1 MIASK
6 GKTPRRMI
14 DVKRIIGLI
23 LSLMLIMSL
32 VLNGLAENNMPQGD
46 FGGLGGNPSEG
57 MGEPSQGGPGG
68 EPPQGGPGRDMGNP
82 PDGMG
87 GPGGMAEGDVASTG
101 NATNANGTIDVTDGI
116 VTADNNLTAAI
127 GETDGTVTISGIA
140 YDSGDYGDTLLS
152 VSNSNVVLTGANINM
167 NVDEAVSGNES
178 AGTAAYVDSG
188 TLTISDSTIE
198 VDGAGRYTVA
208 ATATATMVVEDSV
221 IVAGGDA
228 GAEGNTAAVSE
239 PASNAGLLISGNSR
253 ANFSVGQTHTF
264 YYDSLCVTDGWAAL
278 STDSATGSGLEFV
291 GVNTEALALH
301 GGYGIYA
308 DTNCR
313 DYLYGAT
320 LVSAEVGAII
330 SNNGAITVG
339 SAKDAQTAVTQD
351 GHSALEYHSGETG
364 EDERTTIIAGR
375 NDFQLHSPEMM
386 GEGNSDYTACLSL
399 SHTTLIT
406 DDSINGDGYEY
417 TSDVNGETYTIR
429 ATEDYADKYGDAVG
443 AYIDYVTGAAILVKS
458 TSADITLDDV
468 EIQSSTGVALLT
480 ALNSD
485 SMSRYLKQDVGS
497 GVNVTITNSAI
508 DGDFIHDDYQRDMTV
523 TLDGSTL
530 NGDISFSTAEEW
542 NEKWP
547 AYADDESACWVN
559 LDANI
564 YITDTHAT
572 ALTLANGS
580 VWNVKESSKLS
591 TLTVSADSTVNG
603 NIEAETTETLEDG
616 TVIYTNATVI
626 AA

>member
-1 MIASK
+1 
-6 GKTPRRMI
+6 
-14 DVKRIIGLI
+14 
-23 LSLMLIMSL
+23 MSC
-32 VLNGLAENNMPQGD
+32 LAESSAPQGGID
-46 FGGLGGNPSEG
+46 EQRENPPAG
-57 MGEPSQGGPGG
+57 MD
-68 EPPQGGPGRDMGNP
+68 EPPQGGPGGDRGNP

-87 GPGGMAEGDVASTG
+87 GPGGRAEGDVASTG
-101 NATNANGTIDVTDGI
+101 NATNTNGSIDVSDGIVTSDENLSDCIADTDGI
-116 VTADNNLTAAI
+116 VT
-127 GETDGTVTISGIA
+127 ISGFS
-140 YDSGDYGDTLLS
+140 YESGDYSDTLLS
-152 VSNSNVVLTGANINM
+152 ASNSDVTLTGANIIM

-208 ATATATMVVEDSV
+208 ATGTATMVVEDSV

-313 DYLYGAT
+313 DYLYGST

-339 SAKDAQTAVTQD
+339 SAKDAETAMTQD

-375 NDFQLHSPEMM
+375 NDFQLHSPDMM
-386 GEGNSDYTACLSL
+386 GEGNSDYAASLSL
-399 SHTTLIT
+399 CHATLIT
-406 DDSINGDGYEY
+406 DDAINGDGYEY
-417 TSDVNGETYTIR
+417 TSDVNGVTYIIR

-497 GVNVTITNSAI
+497 GVNVTITDSTI
-508 DGDFIHDDYQRDMTV
+508 DGDFIHDDYQRDLIV
-523 TLDGSTL
+523 TLDGTTL
-530 NGDISFSTAEEW
+530 NGDITFSTAEAW
-542 NEKWP
+542 NENW
-547 AYADDESACWVN
+547 ADYADDESACWVN
-559 LDANI
+559 LDAET
-564 YITDTHAT
+564 YITKTHT
-572 ALTLANGS
+572 TTLTLVNGA
-580 VWNVKESSKLS
+580 VWNVKEASELT
-591 TLTVSADSTVNG
+591 TLTVSADSVVNG
-603 NIEAETTETLEDG
+603 SIEAETTETLDDG
-616 TVIYTNATVI
+616 TVVYTNATVT

>member
-1 MIASK
+1 M
-6 GKTPRRMI
+6 
-14 DVKRIIGLI
+14 KRILAIILVLTLC
-23 LSLMLIMSL
+23 LSLAGI
-32 VLNGLAENNMPQGD
+32 AEEGAPQG
-46 FGGLGGNPSEG
+46 GPGGNPSEG
-57 MGEPSQGGPGG
+57 MGEPPEGGRGGPGG
-68 EPPQGGPGRDMGNP
+68 EPPQGGPGGDMGNP

-101 NATNANGTIDVTDGI
+101 NATNTIGMIDVKGET
-116 VTADNNLTAAI
+116 VTADDSLA
-127 GETDGTVTISGIA
+127 GSVEETDGTITISGIT
-140 YDSGDYGDTLLS
+140 YESGDYGDTLLS
-152 VSNSNVVLTGANINM
+152 ASDADVTLTGANIAM
-167 NVDEAVSGNES
+167 DVDETISGNES

-188 TLTISDSTIE
+188 MLTISDSTIE
-198 VDGAGRYTVA
+198 VDGAGRYTIA
-208 ATATATMVVEDSV
+208 ATGTATMIVEDSV
-221 IVAGGDA
+221 IVSGGDA

-313 DYLYGAT
+313 DYLYGST

-330 SNNGAITVG
+330 SNNGVITVG
-339 SAKDAQTAVTQD
+339 STADTETATTQD
-351 GHSALEYHSGETG
+351 GHSALEYHDGETG

-375 NDFQLHSPEMM
+375 NDFQLHSPDMM
-386 GEGNSDYTACLSL
+386 GEGNSDYTASLPL
-399 SHTTLIT
+399 SHATLIT
-406 DDSINGDGYEY
+406 DDSINGDGYKY
-417 TSDVNGETYTIR
+417 TSDVNGETYTIQ
-429 ATEDYADKYGDAVG
+429 ATENYAEKYGDAVG
-443 AYIDYVTGAAILVKS
+443 AYINYVTGAAILVKS
-458 TSADITLDDV
+458 TSADISLNDV

-497 GVNVTITNSAI
+497 GVNVTITDSNI
-508 DGDFIHDDYQRDMTV
+508 DGDFIHDDYQRDLAV
-523 TLDGSTL
+523 TLDGAAL
-530 NGDISFSTAEEW
+530 NGDITFSTAEEW
-542 NEKWP
+542 NENW
-547 AYADDESACWVN
+547 ADYADDESACWVN
-559 LDANI
+559 LDAGT

-572 ALTLANGS
+572 ALTLVNGA
-580 VWNVKESSKLS
+580 VWNVKEASELTK
-591 TLTVSADSTVNG
+591 LTVSADSTVNG
-603 NIEAETTETLEDG
+603 TIEAETTETLDDG
-616 TVIYTNATVI
+616 TVIYTNATVT

>member
-1 MIASK
+1 M
-6 GKTPRRMI
+6 
-14 DVKRIIGLI
+14 KRIVCLI
-23 LSLMLIMSL
+23 LPLMLVTCMTMSC
-32 VLNGLAENNMPQGD
+32 LAESSAPQGGFD
-46 FGGLGGNPSEG
+46 EQRGNPPAG
-57 MGEPSQGGPGG
+57 MD

-87 GPGGMAEGDVASTG
+87 GPGGRAEGDVASTG
-101 NATNANGTIDVTDGI
+101 NATNTNGSIDVSDGI
-116 VTADNNLTAAI
+116 VTSDENLSDCIAD
-127 GETDGTVTISGIA
+127 TDGTITISGVS
-140 YDSGDYGDTLLS
+140 YESGNYSDTLLS
-152 VSNSNVVLTGANINM
+152 ASNSDVTLTGANITM
-167 NVDEAVSGNES
+167 NVKETVSGNES

-198 VDGAGRYTVA
+198 VNGAGRYTVA
-208 ATATATMVVEDSV
+208 ATGTATMIVEDSV

-228 GAEGNTAAVSE
+228 RANGNTATVSE

-313 DYLYGAT
+313 DYLYGST

-330 SNNGAITVG
+330 SNNGVITVG
-339 SAKDAQTAVTQD
+339 SAADAETSTTQD
-351 GHSALEYHSGETG
+351 GHSALEYHDEETG

-375 NDFQLHSPEMM
+375 NDFQLHSPDMM
-386 GEGNSDYTACLSL
+386 GEGNSDYTASMSL
-399 SHTTLIT
+399 SHATLIT
-406 DDSINGDGYEY
+406 GDSINGDGYEY

-429 ATEDYADKYGDAVG
+429 ATEDYAEKYGDAVG

-458 TSADITLDDV
+458 TSADISLNDV

-497 GVNVTITNSAI
+497 GVNVTITNSTI
-508 DGDFIHDDYQRDMTV
+508 DGDFIHDDYQRDMAV
-523 TLDGSTL
+523 TLVSSTL
-530 NGDISFSTAEEW
+530 NGDITFSTADEW
-542 NEKWP
+542 NEKWSG
-547 AYADDESACWVN
+547 YTGDENACWVN
-559 LDANI
+559 LDADT
-564 YITDTHAT
+564 YITETQAT
-572 ALTLANGS
+572 TVTLDNGS
-580 VWNVKESSKLS
+580 VWNVKEASEL
-591 TLTVSADSTVNG
+591 TALTVSADSAVNG
-603 NIEAETTETLEDG
+603 IIDAETIETLDDG
-616 TVIYTNATVI
+616 TTIYTNATVK

>member
-1 MIASK
+1 M
-6 GKTPRRMI
+6 
-14 DVKRIIGLI
+14 KRILAVV
-23 LSLMLIMSL
+23 LSLVFIVSLCMS
-32 VLNGLAENNMPQGD
+32 GHAE
-46 FGGLGGNPSEG
+46 
-57 MGEPSQGGPGG
+57 GGPGG
-68 EPPQGGPGRDMGNP
+68 GSAPGGQMGNP

-101 NATNANGTIDVTDGI
+101 NATNTSGLIDVEGGT
-116 VTADNNLTAAI
+116 VTADDSLVGATENA
-127 GETDGTVTISGIA
+127 DGTITISGIS
-140 YDSGDYGDTLLS
+140 YESGDYSATLLS
-152 VSNSNVVLTGANINM
+152 ASDSDVFLTGANIAM

-178 AGTAAYVDSG
+178 AGTTAYVDSG

-208 ATATATMVVEDSV
+208 ATGTATMVVEDSV

-228 GAEGNTAAVSE
+228 GASGNTAAVSE

-264 YYDSLCVTDGWAAL
+264 YYDSLCVADGWAAL

-339 SAKDAQTAVTQD
+339 SSGDAEAATTQD
-351 GHSALEYHSGETG
+351 GYGALEYGGEID
-364 EDERTTIIAGR
+364 EDMRTTIIAGR
-375 NDFQLHSPEMM
+375 NDFQLHSPDMM
-386 GEGNSDYTACLSL
+386 GEGNSDYTAQLSL

-406 DDSINGDGYEY
+406 DDAINNEGYEC
-417 TSDVNGETYTIR
+417 TSNVNGETYTVQ
-429 ATEDYADKYGDAVG
+429 ATENYTDKYGDAVG

-458 TSADITLDDV
+458 TSADIALNDV

-497 GVNVTITNSAI
+497 GVNVTVTDSTI
-508 DGDFIHDDYQRDMTV
+508 DCDFIHDDYQRDMTV
-523 TLDGSTL
+523 TLNNATL
-530 NGDISFSTAEEW
+530 NGDITFFTADEW
-542 NEKWP
+542 NEKWFD
-547 AYADDESACWVN
+547 YADDENACWVN
-559 LDANI
+559 LDANT
-564 YITDTHAT
+564 YITNTHAT
-572 ALTLANGS
+572 ALTLTNSS
-580 VWNVKESSKLS
+580 VWNVKETSELT
-591 TLTVSADSTVNG
+591 TLTVSADSVVNG
-603 NIEAETTETLEDG
+603 SIEAETTETLDDG
-616 TVIYTNATVI
+616 TVVYTNATVT

>member
-1 MIASK
+1 M
-6 GKTPRRMI
+6 
-14 DVKRIIGLI
+14 KRILAVV
-23 LSLMLIMSL
+23 LSL
-32 VLNGLAENNMPQGD
+32 VLIVSLCMSGLAE
-46 FGGLGGNPSEG
+46 
-57 MGEPSQGGPGG
+57 GGPGMG
-68 EPPQGGPGRDMGNP
+68 QPPQGGPGGGSAPGGQMGNP

-101 NATNANGTIDVTDGI
+101 NAMNTSGLIDVAGET
-116 VTADNNLTAAI
+116 VTADDSLAGAI
-127 GETDGTVTISGIA
+127 ENADGTITISGIS
-140 YDSGDYGDTLLS
+140 YESGDYSATLLS
-152 VSNSNVVLTGANINM
+152 ASDSDVVLTGANIRLD
-167 NVDEAVSGNES
+167 VDNAVSGNES

-188 TLTISDSTIE
+188 ALTISDSTIE
-198 VDGAGRYTVA
+198 VDGTGRYTVA
-208 ATATATMVVEDSV
+208 ATGTATMVVEDSV

-228 GAEGNTAAVSE
+228 GAEGNTTSISE

-264 YYDSLCVTDGWAAL
+264 YYDSLCVADGWAAL

-291 GVNTEALALH
+291 GVNTEAIALH

-339 SAKDAQTAVTQD
+339 SSGDAEAATTQD
-351 GHSALEYHSGETG
+351 GYGALEYGGEIG
-364 EDERTTIIAGR
+364 EDMRTTIIAGR
-375 NDFQLHSPEMM
+375 NDFQLHSPDMM
-386 GEGNSDYTACLSL
+386 GEGNSDYTAQLSL

-406 DDSINGDGYEY
+406 DDAINNEGYEY
-417 TSDVNGETYTIR
+417 TSNVNGETYTIV
-429 ATEDYADKYGDAVG
+429 ATENYAEKYGDAVG

-458 TSADITLDDV
+458 TSADITLNDV

-485 SMSRYLKQDVGS
+485 SMSRYLKQDAGS
-497 GVNVTITNSAI
+497 GVNMTVTDSTI
-508 DGDFIHDDYQRDMTV
+508 DGDFIHDDYQRDMAV
-523 TLDGSTL
+523 TLNTATL
-530 NGDISFSTAEEW
+530 NGDITFSTAVEW
-542 NEKWP
+542 NEKWSDYAEDEN
-547 AYADDESACWVN
+547 AYWVN
-559 LDANI
+559 LDANT

-572 ALTLANGS
+572 ALTLTNGS
-580 VWNVKESSKLS
+580 VWNVKESSELT
-591 TLTVSADSTVNG
+591 TLAVSADSTVNG
-603 NIEAETTETLEDG
+603 SIEAETTETLDDG
-616 TVIYTNATVI
+616 TVVYTHATVT